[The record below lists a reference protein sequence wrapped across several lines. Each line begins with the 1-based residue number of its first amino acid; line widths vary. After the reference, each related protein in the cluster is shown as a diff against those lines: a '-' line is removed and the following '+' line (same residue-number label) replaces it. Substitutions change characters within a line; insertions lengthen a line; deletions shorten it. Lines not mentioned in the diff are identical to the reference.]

1 MNNSNETKRI
11 LLVED
16 EKPIRDAVAAYLER
30 ENYWVTAVGDGQEA
44 LDEFAKRKFDLVIL
58 DLMLPKVSGEKV
70 CRVIRDHDD
79 TPIIMLT
86 AKGEV
91 EDKIIGLELG
101 ADDYLVKPFSPRE
114 LVARVRALL
123 RRANIES
130 EPQRETLEF
139 GDLVI
144 DITGHKVFVRGEEV
158 DLTTS
163 EFKLL
168 TTLSRYPGRV
178 YTRMELV
185 EKVLGYDFEGYE
197 RTIDSHIKNLRAKLG
212 DDPRNPT
219 WLYTVHGVGYRF
231 EDPSKKDP
239 LKKDPDEKDSKD
251 KDSGDKDQGGD
262 A

>member
-1 MNNSNETKRI
+1 MNAGSETRRI

-16 EKPIRDAVAAYLER
+16 EKAIRDAVAAYLER
-30 ENYWVTAVGDGQEA
+30 ENYWVTMAGDGQVA
-44 LDEFAKRKFDLVIL
+44 LDEFAKRSFDLVIL
-58 DLMLPKVSGEKV
+58 DLMLPRVSGERV
-70 CRVIRDHDD
+70 CRALRDKSDC
-79 TPIIMLT
+79 PIIMLT

-91 EDKIIGLELG
+91 EDRIIGLELG

-123 RRANIES
+123 RRAHIDT
-130 EPQRETLEF
+130 EPQREILEF

-144 DITGHKVFVRGEEV
+144 DISGHKVLVQGKEV
-158 DLTTS
+158 DLTAS

-178 YTRMELV
+178 YSRMELV

-212 DDPRNPT
+212 DDPRSPK

-231 EDPSKKDP
+231 EIPHDTQPVSLEIDDM
-239 LKKDPDEKDSKD
+239 L
-251 KDSGDKDQGGD
+251 GGTRG
-262 A
+262 

>member
-1 MNNSNETKRI
+1 MSNTETKRI

-30 ENYWVTAVGDGQEA
+30 ENYWVTPVADGQEA
-44 LDEFAKRKFDLVIL
+44 LDEFSKRKFDLVIL

-123 RRANIES
+123 RRANIDS

-139 GDLVI
+139 GDLTI

-231 EDPSKKDP
+231 EDPSKKEPSKKEPD
-239 LKKDPDEKDSKD
+239 KKDSDGSD
-251 KDSGDKDQGGD
+251 GDGQR
-262 A
+262 